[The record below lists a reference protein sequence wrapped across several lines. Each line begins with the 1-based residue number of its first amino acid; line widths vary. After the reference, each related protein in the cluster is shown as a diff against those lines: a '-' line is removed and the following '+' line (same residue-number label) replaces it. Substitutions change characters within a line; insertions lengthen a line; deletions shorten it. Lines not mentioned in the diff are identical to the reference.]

1 MNLVTPDFGL
11 IFWQTI
17 TFLIVLFVLSRYAWK
32 PIAKALQ
39 EREHSIEDALK
50 EAENARKDMQQ
61 LKADNEK
68 LLDEARIE
76 RDKILKTAHQL
87 AQEIN
92 DSAKEQA
99 IKEVEK
105 IRNDAQAAIQAE
117 KQAAIADMKKQIAVL
132 SIEVAQKIL
141 QKELESPEKQQQ
153 LAADLIKDLQV
164 N

>member
-17 TFLIVLFVLSRYAWK
+17 TFLVVLFVLSRYAWK

-50 EAENARKDMQQ
+50 EADNARKEMQQ

-87 AQEIN
+87 AQETKDN
-92 DSAKEQA
+92 AKEQA
-99 IKEVEK
+99 QKEVEK
-105 IRNDAQAAIQAE
+105 MLEDARTAIQNE
-117 KQAAIADMKKQIAVL
+117 KQSAIADMKKQIAVL
-132 SIEVAQKIL
+132 SIEVAQTIL
-141 QKELESPEKQQQ
+141 QKELENPEKQQQ
-153 LAADLIKDLQV
+153 LATDLIKDLQV